1 MKNELLVSLGM
12 KQLMPQQRSDLLPN
26 PVALTG
32 TNIQTNELVL
42 PGFLYFMVL
51 EFPFE
56 PYYLIWPR

>member
-32 TNIQTNELVL
+32 TNIQTNELAFQVSCIL
-42 PGFLYFMVL
+42 WYWNFLL
-51 EFPFE
+51 NPT
-56 PYYLIWPR
+56 I